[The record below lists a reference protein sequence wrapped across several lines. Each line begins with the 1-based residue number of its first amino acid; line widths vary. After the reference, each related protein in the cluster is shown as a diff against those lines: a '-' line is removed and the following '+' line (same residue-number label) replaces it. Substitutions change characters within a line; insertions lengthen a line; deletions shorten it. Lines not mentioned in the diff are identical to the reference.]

1 MMTHDDLHPSEHVEI
16 GVCDN
21 DDFCV
26 TPGQRR
32 KLNVLFSRDAMGWL
46 QPVLATCKGCA
57 RRAAKVRR
65 AGEIRFQ
72 VTTTIGAA

>member
-1 MMTHDDLHPSEHVEI
+1 MMTLDDLHPSDHVEI

-32 KLNVLFSRDAMGWL
+32 KLNVHFSHDAMGWL
-46 QPVLATCKGCA
+46 QPVLATCKGCD
-57 RRAAKVRR
+57 RRARKVQR

-72 VTTTIGAA
+72 VTTTIGPA

>member
-72 VTTTIGAA
+72 VSTTIGAA

>member
-1 MMTHDDLHPSEHVEI
+1 MMTHDDLHPSERVEI

-32 KLNVLFSRDAMGWL
+32 KLNVHFSRDAMGWL
-46 QPVLATCKGCA
+46 QPVLATCKGCN
-57 RRAAKVRR
+57 RRARKVQR

-72 VTTTIGAA
+72 VTTTIGPA

>member
-1 MMTHDDLHPSEHVEI
+1 
-16 GVCDN
+16 
-21 DDFCV
+21 V

-32 KLNVLFSRDAMGWL
+32 KLNVLFSRDGMGWL

-65 AGEIRFQ
+65 ADWPRL
-72 VTTTIGAA
+72 TP

>member
-1 MMTHDDLHPSEHVEI
+1 MMNQAPIHPSERVET

-32 KLNVLFSRDAMGWL
+32 KLNVHWAQGATGCWA
-46 QPVLATCKGCA
+46 PVLATCKGCA
-57 RRAAKVRR
+57 RRSRKRTR
-65 AGEIRFQ
+65 ANNC
-72 VTTTIGAA
+72 

>member
-1 MMTHDDLHPSEHVEI
+1 MMTHDDLHPSEHVQT

-26 TPGQRR
+26 TPGTQR
-32 KLNVLFSRDAMGWL
+32 KLNVHHAHDGMGWL

-57 RRAAKVRR
+57 RRSRKLRR
-65 AGEIRFQ
+65 ANNNR
-72 VTTTIGAA
+72 